1 MDLEQIFGVILQFYE
16 LFSLKVVNFVSLY
29 ECS

>member
-16 LFSLKVVNFVSLY
+16 LFPLKVVNFVSLY